1 MRRRN
6 IFPDPEYAGMMRP
19 YTNDGTRSDFV
30 KNEGMMWMRAT
41 TTAVGTQQ
49 NYAQYSL
56 NEDRVPV
63 EGTYHVHLLAHAE
76 GGDGMA
82 RCYVKQPNSSYLPC
96 YTVNIP
102 DGQTIVIERAI
113 MVPAGCGELIVR
125 ICPAAVVG
133 VTAMMSRIS
142 IEAADTYEIA
152 SGGGASGLLHR
163 AVCAV
168 LTLRR
173 VTADETQKSS
183 DGADQAYRQWF
194 RGADGR
200 IDLYRHGGRSAA
212 FASMGQYCARRAD
225 VWHVFRDTHGH
236 VIRRYRDE
244 REDDHRGWLGHHAR
258 NDRMVVG
265 RHIACQGRAR
275 DHTVHR
281 MFQRRGLAGHASFG
295 RRLLRQGHGGIL
307 ALALSLGVAA

>member
-1 MRRRN
+1 MRRNLLFSEN
-6 IFPDPEYAGMMRP
+6 IMSESTNSSLYKTTLPAG
-19 YTNDGTRSDFV
+19 D
-30 KNEGMMWMRAT
+30 
-41 TTAVGTQQ
+41 
-49 NYAQYSL
+49 
-56 NEDRVPV
+56 
-63 EGTYHVHLLAHAE
+63 YHAHSE
-76 GGDGMA
+76 GGKLCVADDRWRVLAFIRTPNTEAEFHLDKQMA
-82 RCYVKQPNSSYLPC
+82 L
-96 YTVNIP
+96 NIQAQ
-102 DGQTIVIERAI
+102 DKTTCRNVAIESK
-113 MVPAGCGELIVR
+113 PAYDIFVF
-125 ICPAAVVG
+125 
-133 VTAMMSRIS
+133 
-142 IEAADTYEIA
+142 
-152 SGGGASGLLHR
+152 GGGASGLLHR
-163 AVCAV
+163 ADRAV

-225 VWHVFRDTHGH
+225 DWHVFRDSHGH
-236 VIRRYRDE
+236 VIRRYRD
-244 REDDHRGWLGHHAR
+244 REGDHRGWLGHHAR

-265 RHIACQGRAR
+265 RHITRQGRAR

-281 MFQRRGLAGHASFG
+281 MFQRRGLAGHASLE